1 MEATKDLLPTG
12 RLLPV
17 KGTGFDL
24 RHPVNVNKLDMDHV
38 FTGIS
43 EGQAARVSY
52 PDLRLNVRLA
62 ATPDFSHLVLY
73 TPPSAQFFC
82 LENQTC
88 STDAH
93 NLHNIGFKMESGL
106 KFVAPGESRTGAVT
120 YEILRERK

>member
-1 MEATKDLLPTG
+1 MEATTDLLPTG

-24 RHPVNVNKLDMDHV
+24 HHPVNVNELDIDHV

-52 PDLRLNVRLA
+52 PNLRLTVRLA

-73 TPPSAQFFC
+73 TPPGAPFFC

-106 KFVAPGESRTGAVT
+106 KFVPSGESRTGAVT
-120 YEILRERK
+120 YEILRERE